1 MVRDPEDSAHARDRI
16 AARLFAKR
24 ELLTSR
30 IRAQLGRVGGPV
42 GRTDDVF
49 STTLRRTD
57 VLVRAGRV
65 LESISDDGLLALATA
80 IARNAAHEARR
91 EAVRDGRRSGAA
103 GEVLGERDSANP
115 FAPAVSHDDAYL
127 IERIRRSICPED
139 LTLLELRLRGADWPV
154 LAAQLGTTPAGA
166 HRRFY
171 RILSALAALHG
182 SRNEP

>member
-1 MVRDPEDSAHARDRI
+1 MVSEPEDSARARDHI

-24 ELLTSR
+24 EVLTSR
-30 IRAQLGRVGGPV
+30 IRAQLGRTGGPV

-57 VLVRAGRV
+57 VLVQAGRV

-91 EAVRDGRRSGAA
+91 EAVRERKRADAA
-103 GEVLGERDSANP
+103 GEALRERPEPKPGEQP
-115 FAPAVSHDDAYL
+115 VSHADADL
-127 IERIRRSICPED
+127 IERIRRSIAPED

-171 RILSALAALHG
+171 RILTALAALQ
-182 SRNEP
+182 RARAEE